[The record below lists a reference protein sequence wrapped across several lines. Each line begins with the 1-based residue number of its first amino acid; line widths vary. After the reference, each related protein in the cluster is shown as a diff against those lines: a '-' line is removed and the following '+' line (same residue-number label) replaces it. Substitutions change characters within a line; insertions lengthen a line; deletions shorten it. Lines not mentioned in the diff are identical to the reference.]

1 MKRPFEVTFL
11 GGLFIVVGLGST
23 VFHLWTG
30 PIDRWTI
37 LIVAVGAAA
46 VVGGIFLLLGRNWAR
61 WLVLV
66 WLAAHV
72 LISAFESVSDTLAHA
87 VLLAVIGYFLLWSAA
102 AKYFQSARPV

>member
-1 MKRPFEVTFL
+1 MKRPFEVTFI

-23 VFHLWTG
+23 VFHLSTG

-72 LISAFESVSDTLAHA
+72 LISAFESVSDALAHA
-87 VLLAVIGYFLLWSAA
+87 VLLAVIGYLLWWSATG
-102 AKYFQSARPV
+102 KYFEWARRV

>member
-1 MKRPFEVTFL
+1 MKRPFEVTFI
-11 GGLFIVVGLGST
+11 GGLFILVGLGST
-23 VFHLWTG
+23 AFHLCAG

-61 WLVLV
+61 WLLLV

-72 LISAFESVSDTLAHA
+72 AISAFESVSETLAHG

-102 AKYFQSARPV
+102 AKYFQSARPA